1 MGITQLQADENSKPV
16 ISRKPGFWFWLA
28 ILLGLA
34 IRIYFVTFTE
44 GAYDVGIKQK
54 HASGILELGLTG
66 YYHSNIEINH
76 PPFVGE
82 VFYLMLRAE
91 KASGIPFRVFLRAP
105 FAILDGCT
113 ALLLFSLVRR
123 RHHPYIITACYWLNP
138 LAMIFSAYH
147 GNTDSAVAFFL
158 ILCLWL
164 LSKEKLVPAA
174 IVMGLSLWV
183 KLPATIALPAFLFF
197 LQGWRKRLLF
207 LAITG
212 IVGISTYIPSLLEDA
227 AIVCRNVFGYHGQF
241 IQTTA
246 GVPIWGTRV
255 FLAHILQILPFKWQG
270 TLLEPLE
277 FLVNQSWRISILLII
292 LFIWLRRS
300 HRTVEGLGI
309 TIAGIYTILFGFS
322 NYWSFQY
329 FAWSIPF
336 WFFAPPAFFIT
347 ATLLA
352 GGYIYLLY
360 WFLCGSPWL
369 LGKWDFAGQPY
380 WPPIVIT
387 FRNLSILFFFL
398 SACIFLAVA
407 VYQQIER
414 WRKAVI

>member
-66 YYHSNIEINH
+66 YYHSNIEMNH

-183 KLPATIALPAFLFF
+183 KLPATMALPAFVFF

-227 AIVCRNVFGYHGQF
+227 AVVCRNVFGYHGQF
-241 IQTTA
+241 IQNDRRCSDMGHPRIFWA
-246 GVPIWGTRV
+246 YPSNPPVQMAAEHC
-255 FLAHILQILPFKWQG
+255 LNPF
-270 TLLEPLE
+270 E

-300 HRTVEGLGI
+300 HRT
-309 TIAGIYTILFGFS
+309 S
-322 NYWSFQY
+322 
-329 FAWSIPF
+329 
-336 WFFAPPAFFIT
+336 
-347 ATLLA
+347 
-352 GGYIYLLY
+352 
-360 WFLCGSPWL
+360 
-369 LGKWDFAGQPY
+369 
-380 WPPIVIT
+380 
-387 FRNLSILFFFL
+387 
-398 SACIFLAVA
+398 
-407 VYQQIER
+407 
-414 WRKAVI
+414 